1 VARLCVEAAAGEGN
15 GTVDAVG
22 PETFTFRDWVALV
35 RDAIGARSWLVQVPA
50 PLVSPLTGV
59 IGRVLG
65 DVLLTRDELEGLMA
79 GLVTTDGPATG
90 RIVFSD
96 WLAEHASEVGRS
108 YASEVR
114 RHFDR

>member
-1 VARLCVEAAAGEGN
+1 
-15 GTVDAVG
+15 
-22 PETFTFRDWVALV
+22 
-35 RDAIGARSWLVQVPA
+35 
-50 PLVSPLTGV
+50 
-59 IGRVLG
+59 
-65 DVLLTRDELEGLMA
+65 VLLTRDELEGLMA

-108 YASEVR
+108 YASEIR